1 MIINISSIK
10 YKFFETT
17 SEIAFS
23 KIIKYNI
30 TLSDKTVENVSKDLL
45 SNSVLSVI
53 VKVSMSEDC
62 IKKSSVKNFLMV
74 GLWTT
79 SKNVW

>member
-1 MIINISSIK
+1 
-10 YKFFETT
+10 
-17 SEIAFS
+17 
-23 KIIKYNI
+23 
-30 TLSDKTVENVSKDLL
+30 VENVSKDLL